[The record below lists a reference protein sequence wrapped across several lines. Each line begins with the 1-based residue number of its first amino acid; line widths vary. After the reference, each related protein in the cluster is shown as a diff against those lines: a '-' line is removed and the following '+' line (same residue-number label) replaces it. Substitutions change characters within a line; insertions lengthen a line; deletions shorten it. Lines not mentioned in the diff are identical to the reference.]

1 MKEATIK
8 LKIDQVEIVHEKMV
22 SSGSSVFVDYL
33 GLTVAEMT
41 ELRRNLYNADC
52 EIKVVKNNILKR
64 AAHKAGFE
72 GLDDSLKG
80 PSAVA
85 FSKDGNTASK
95 IIYDFIKKCD
105 RLEVKAGVVEGKV
118 IDNKEL
124 KIIANLPNK
133 EGMISMFLS
142 VLQAPIRNF
151 ACAIKAVAE
160 KN

>member
-1 MKEATIK
+1 MKEATIQ
-8 LKIDQVEIVHEKMV
+8 LKIDQVEVIHSKMI
-22 SSGSSVFVDYL
+22 SAGSSVFVDYL

-41 ELRRNLYNADC
+41 ELRRNLFNANC

-72 GLDDSLKG
+72 GLDEVLNG
-80 PSAVA
+80 PSAIS
-85 FSKDGNTASK
+85 FSPDANTAAK
-95 IIYDFIKKCD
+95 VIYDFMKKCD

-118 IDNKEL
+118 IDVKEL

-133 EGMISMFLS
+133 EGMIAMFLS

-151 ACAIKAVAE
+151 ACVIKAVAE